1 MRVLNHLYTTQMNPL
16 KILFDAETT
25 PLRMVKIS
33 LGQASH
39 PPETHK
45 RACPRLGQNDES
57 VYVEL

>member
-1 MRVLNHLYTTQMNPL
+1 MNPL

-25 PLRMVKIS
+25 PLRMVKTG
-33 LGQASH
+33 LGQAPY

-57 VYVEL
+57 VYVEIELHL